1 MISALKVYLPT
12 LTFSM
17 VPLPLLS
24 VSEYLALPFSGVRET
39 VAKPIGSSL
48 DASVSFTVTFTFWA
62 IIAREANRLT
72 RLSRILLVDIKI
84 TIYPFGGHT
93 VQLDASRTRRFNRP
107 M

>member
-39 VAKPIGSSL
+39 VAKPIGSSF
-48 DASVSFTVTFTFWA
+48 DASASLTVTFTFWA
-62 IIAREANRLT
+62 IIATEANRLT
-72 RLSRILLVDIKI
+72 SKSRILLVDIKKHNS
-84 TIYPFGGHT
+84 PFLGPYSA
-93 VQLDASRTRRFNRP
+93 VRRLAYA
-107 M
+107 